1 MNFFFSLSILVFP
14 TFLDFQKFKILYI
27 KANPKLEIIE
37 ATLEIIED
45 FLCFTLFRNEYRI
58 YLYSIGMLLNTVM
71 IYGLGAQ
78 TNSSLLPQDAL
89 SSNLRK
95 SGLKKPVVA
104 SSLKRQG
111 KFPCPRIS

>member
-1 MNFFFSLSILVFP
+1 MGEIFSPLSLLVSP
-14 TFLDFQKFKILYI
+14 TFLDFQKLKILYI
-27 KANPKLEIIE
+27 KGNPKLEIIK
-37 ATLEIIED
+37 D
-45 FLCFTLFRNEYRI
+45 FLCFRLFKNEYRTC
-58 YLYSIGMLLNTVM
+58 LYSTGMLLNTVM

-89 SSNLRK
+89 SNNLRK

-111 KFPCPRIS
+111 KFSCPRIS

>member
-1 MNFFFSLSILVFP
+1 
-14 TFLDFQKFKILYI
+14 
-27 KANPKLEIIE
+27 
-37 ATLEIIED
+37 
-45 FLCFTLFRNEYRI
+45 
-58 YLYSIGMLLNTVM
+58 MLLNTIM

-78 TNSSLLPQDAL
+78 TNSSLLPQDAV

-111 KFPCPRIS
+111 KFPCPRTGGNHLKEGKNSKSKETLERNIPQGMLR